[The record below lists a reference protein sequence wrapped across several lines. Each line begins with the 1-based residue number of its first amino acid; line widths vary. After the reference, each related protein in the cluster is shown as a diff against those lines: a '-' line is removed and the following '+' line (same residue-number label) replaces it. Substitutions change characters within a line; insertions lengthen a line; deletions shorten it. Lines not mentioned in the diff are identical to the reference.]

1 MPPTSPA
8 TEWDRCHEVPREGFP
23 RPMPIFSLSLS
34 LAAIE
39 MEVGEMYDRF
49 QAVKEAF
56 RLYYMMPYFLLSI
69 PGNLVYYAFSFSFW
83 FWLFTFTY
91 EFLFD
96 PLREIQVEKA
106 GLPLL

>member
-8 TEWDRCHEVPREGFP
+8 TEWDRCHEEGFP
-23 RPMPIFSLSLS
+23 RPMPRFSLSLS
-34 LAAIE
+34 LAAID
-39 MEVGEMYDRF
+39 GEMYDRF
-49 QAVKEAF
+49 QLSRAVKEAF

-69 PGNLVYYAFSFSFW
+69 PVHLVYYAFSFSFW

-96 PLREIQVEKA
+96 PLR
-106 GLPLL
+106 